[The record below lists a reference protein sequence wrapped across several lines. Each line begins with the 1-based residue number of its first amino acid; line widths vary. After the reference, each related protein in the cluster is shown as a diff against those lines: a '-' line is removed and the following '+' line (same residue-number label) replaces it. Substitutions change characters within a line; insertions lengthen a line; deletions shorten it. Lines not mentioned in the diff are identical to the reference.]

1 MIQASGITG
10 DNENDEQMRPG
21 GINMRYIRFSA
32 IIVVIVGMVL
42 VGFFPEKVQSRIVTN
57 VQPDISAEQFSALV
71 VEDFETQADWQ
82 LETIPKKNADPK
94 KDPVP
99 VLELKYVD
107 GGPADLLTEKWSPIN
122 KGLEK
127 KKCLGV
133 QFKFRYPGFNSVHL
147 LPPLEVQWDN
157 PGKAVLTY
165 DSRSGKDV
173 QERAIQLPGRAKA
186 ISMWVHSRGNNYTL
200 EVWIKDYK
208 GDVHVLKMGSLNFV
222 GWRPM
227 KAYIPENV
235 PQETNSYPQT
245 RVTKI
250 VRFVIRANPEAGNEE
265 VFLFFDQLKVLTDT
279 FEVNFDGQNLH
290 QLMEKGGTQQ
300 QQK

>member
-1 MIQASGITG
+1 MKYTRFIAICVMIAGVL
-10 DNENDEQMRPG
+10 
-21 GINMRYIRFSA
+21 F
-32 IIVVIVGMVL
+32 VGV
-42 VGFFPEKVQSRIVTN
+42 FPEKAQSRIVTN
-57 VQPDISAEQFSALV
+57 VQPDISAEQYNALV
-71 VEDFETQADWQ
+71 VEDFETQSDWV
-82 LETIPKKNADPK
+82 LETVPKKHQDPK

-99 VLELKYVD
+99 ILEMKYID
-107 GGPADLLTEKWSPIN
+107 GGPADLIPEKWSPLN

-133 QFKFRYPGFNSVHL
+133 HFKFKYPGFNSVHI
-147 LPPLEVQWDN
+147 LPPLEVRWDD
-157 PGKAVLTY
+157 PTQKVLTY
-165 DSRSGKDV
+165 DSRAGQEV

-186 ISMWVHSRGNNYTL
+186 VSVWVHGRGNNYDL

-208 GDVHVLKMGSLNFV
+208 GDVHILKMGSLNFV
-222 GWRPM
+222 GWRTM

-250 VRFVIRANPEAGNEE
+250 VRFVVRAKPEAGTED
-265 VFLFFDQLKVLTDT
+265 VYLFFDQIKVLTDT

-290 QLMEKGGTQQ
+290 QLMEKGGST
-300 QQK
+300 K